1 MDIVFMGSPS
11 FALPTLNYL
20 FEAPEYNVVA
30 VYTRPDAPAGRGS
43 KMQPTLVKMRAQ
55 ELGLP
60 VYTPPSLRDADVV
73 AHLKS
78 LAPDAIVVAAYGI
91 LLTREVL
98 DIPRLGCFNVHG
110 SLLPRWR
117 GAAPV
122 QRAILD
128 GDDIAGVCVMQM
140 EEGLDTGHYHTAGS
154 VEIANKTTEE
164 LLAQLADIGARE
176 MVAALTQIDE
186 GTYEWVEQ
194 DEALVTYAEK
204 VSKDETLLRPGLTNA
219 EFLRRVQASSHRTP
233 SRCVICGKKV
243 TIIKAHPA
251 DHVLEQGEV
260 ALEKKHIFLGLK
272 GRAVELDVVKPE
284 SKREMSA
291 QAWIAGLHGT
301 DDLTW
306 NVLPEYYHK
315 LPVYG

>member
-1 MDIVFMGSPS
+1 MNIVFMGSPS

-20 FEAPEYNVVA
+20 VESSEHDVVA
-30 VYTRPDAPAGRGS
+30 VYTRPDAPAGRGN

-55 ELGLP
+55 ELDIP
-60 VYTPPSLRDADVV
+60 VFTPATLREEGV
-73 AHLKS
+73 AEHLRS
-78 LAPDAIVVAAYGI
+78 LAPDCIVVAAYGA
-91 LLTREVL
+91 LLTREIL
-98 DIPRLGCFNVHG
+98 DIPKYGCLNIHG

-140 EEGLDTGHYHTAGS
+140 EEGLDTGMYHTVGS
-154 VEIANKTTEE
+154 VEVAHKTTEE
-164 LLAQLADIGARE
+164 LLAQLADIGGRGLLDALARIE
-176 MVAALTQIDE
+176 D
-186 GTYEWVEQ
+186 GSYEWVEQ
-194 DEALVTYAEK
+194 DESQVTYADK
-204 VSKDETLLRPGLTNA
+204 VSKDETLLRPGRTNA

-243 TIIKAHPA
+243 TIVKAHPA
-251 DHVLEQGEV
+251 NHVLEQGKV
-260 ALEKKHIFLGLK
+260 GLEKKHIFLGLK

-284 SKREMSA
+284 SKREMPA
-291 QAWIAGLHGT
+291 KAWIAGLRNV
-301 DDLTW
+301 DDPTW
-306 NVLPEYYHK
+306 DVLPEYYHK